1 MGLVGCSAHAEV
13 LEVDSSIRR
22 RRSEIR
28 AEDAR
33 REGRESENLNNGVK
47 PKNTGPVM
55 GAAV

>member
-1 MGLVGCSAHAEV
+1 MVGCSAHAEA
-13 LEVDSSIRR
+13 LEVDSSIQR